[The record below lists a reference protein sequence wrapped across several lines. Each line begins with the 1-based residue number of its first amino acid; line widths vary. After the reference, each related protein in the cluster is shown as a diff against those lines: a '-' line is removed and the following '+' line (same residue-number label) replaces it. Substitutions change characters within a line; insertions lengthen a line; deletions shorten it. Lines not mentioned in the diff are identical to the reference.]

1 MKKFF
6 IIIFLLILGVG
17 TYVGITKGIDFTE
30 REQTVKTDKIEN
42 IGHTD
47 TDPEDISQEENI
59 QEPDSVS
66 KTNEMQE
73 TESDKPGFQITEWAV
88 WMQGDVGWSL
98 LDEEWEAEEYS
109 YYASY
114 TLDHVFEEG
123 YDFFYVFEPDSE
135 KITRKEAQMIEDI
148 QVSII

>member
-47 TDPEDISQEENI
+47 TDPEEISQEENI

-66 KTNEMQE
+66 KPMKCRKRNPINQ
-73 TESDKPGFQITEWAV
+73 
-88 WMQGDVGWSL
+88 
-98 LDEEWEAEEYS
+98 
-109 YYASY
+109 
-114 TLDHVFEEG
+114 VFRSRNG
-123 YDFFYVFEPDSE
+123 
-135 KITRKEAQMIEDI
+135 
-148 QVSII
+148 